1 MKLSF
6 ENRIP
11 RWDEGLP
18 LGNGILGA
26 LVWGEAD
33 DFRISLNRADL
44 WDLRRSDTFS
54 SPQFNY
60 REYVRLARA
69 GKAGMGEFA
78 SLFDAP
84 YNLPFPTR
92 IPAAAL
98 RVLSDGDGGTGEFS
112 LDVSRAEA
120 TVRTSSAEVRVFTDA
135 AEKYGRIL
143 VSGSCRVQLLPP
155 SFAETA
161 EKSEVVRHPL
171 SSLGYPPCK
180 RFAKNG
186 GEWFVQEISG
196 GRAYAAFLCKKITGD
211 GAEYVFDV
219 RSLMRGE
226 EEAEEHFFRLL
237 KTLKTPYVTAI
248 RPHAGWWKKFFSES
262 RVSLPQEEKN
272 LARLHE
278 LGEYFL
284 ACCSRKNCPPMTLQ
298 GVWLADDGDLPPW
311 KGDYHLDLNLQYS
324 YASAFKFNHL
334 EQGECYTD
342 FLLSLRPAAKKFAKD
357 FFGADGYILPGVMD
371 IEGNPMAG
379 WGQYSLSP
387 GNHPWNCLGLDECQ

>member
-18 LGNGILGA
+18 LGNGILGALDGILGA

-54 SPQFNY
+54 SPKFNY

-98 RVLSDGDGGTGEFS
+98 RVLSDGDLGTGEFS

-120 TVRTSSAEVRVFTDA
+120 TVRTSSAEARVFTDA

-171 SSLGYPPCK
+171 SS
-180 RFAKNG
+180 
-186 GEWFVQEISG
+186 
-196 GRAYAAFLCKKITGD
+196 FL
-211 GAEYVFDV
+211 
-219 RSLMRGE
+219 RS
-226 EEAEEHFFRLL
+226 A
-237 KTLKTPYVTAI
+237 T
-248 RPHAGWWKKFFSES
+248 RPAN
-262 RVSLPQEEKN
+262 V
-272 LARLHE
+272 
-278 LGEYFL
+278 
-284 ACCSRKNCPPMTLQ
+284 SRKTAGNGSCR
-298 GVWLADDGDLPPW
+298 
-311 KGDYHLDLNLQYS
+311 
-324 YASAFKFNHL
+324 KF
-334 EQGECYTD
+334 
-342 FLLSLRPAAKKFAKD
+342 PAAALTPPSSAKR
-357 FFGADGYILPGVMD
+357 LPGTAR
-371 IEGNPMAG
+371 NTFSTCAP
-379 WGQYSLSP
+379 
-387 GNHPWNCLGLDECQ
+387 